1 MRSTSETNYYSDFQI
16 GLKPLPGADL
26 RGVAEE
32 QGADKPAGIKT
43 ITEETDSLF
52 FFNFLIE
59 IQFMY

>member
-52 FFNFLIE
+52 FLI
-59 IQFMY
+59 F